1 MKLTTQQIDQLYL
14 FTSQHY
20 VEWYDLQS
28 ELVDHLANAIE
39 TQWQAHPKL
48 SFDQALTME
57 FKKFGVFGFM
67 GVVEEKQKFLGKK
80 YSRLV
85 LSHIAAFFTLPKI
98 LLTITATWALFL
110 LFKWSRFNGEFIL
123 FFYVLLIG
131 FAFYAIIKNQMLRKQ
146 QIKENQKRWLFEEI
160 MNQYGNFV
168 GAIIFPLNFF
178 LQIFNHGNRFLSN
191 DYAIAFTS
199 FFLVLMTFLLYV
211 MFVLIPSKSKE
222 YLIQTYP
229 EYRLTKQH

>member
-1 MKLTTQQIDQLYL
+1 MKLTPQQIDQLYI
-14 FTSQHY
+14 FTRQHF

-39 TQWQAHPKL
+39 TQWQENPKL
-48 SFDQALTME
+48 TFDEVLNIE

-67 GVVEEKQKFLGKK
+67 DVVEEKQKFLGKK
-80 YSRLV
+80 YNRLV

-110 LFKWSRFNGEFIL
+110 LFKWSRFNGDFMI
-123 FFYVLLIG
+123 FFYVLLIV
-131 FAFYAIIKNQMLRKQ
+131 FAFYAIIKNRMQRKQ

-160 MNQYGNFV
+160 INQYGNFG
-168 GAIIFPLNFF
+168 GAIVFPLNF
-178 LQIFNHGNRFLSN
+178 LVNVFNHGDRFLSN

-199 FFLVLMTFLLYV
+199 FFLVLMTFFLYV

-229 EYRLTKQH
+229 EYSVQNL

>member
-1 MKLTTQQIDQLYL
+1 MKLSTQQIDHLYL
-14 FTSQHY
+14 FTRQHY

-39 TQWQAHPKL
+39 TQWQENPKL
-48 SFDQALTME
+48 TFDDALNRE

-67 GVVEEKQKFLGKK
+67 GVVEEKQKFLGTK
-80 YSRLV
+80 YNRLV

-98 LLTITATWALFL
+98 LLTISATWSLFL
-110 LFKWSRFNGEFIL
+110 FLKWSRFNSEFIL
-123 FFYVLLIG
+123 FAYVLLIG
-131 FAFYAIIKNQMLRKQ
+131 FAFYAIIKNRILQKK

-160 MNQYGNFV
+160 MNQYGSFV

-178 LQIFNHGNRFLSN
+178 LRIFNHGNWFLGN
-191 DYAIAFTS
+191 DYALGFTS
-199 FFLVLMTFLLYV
+199 FFLVLMTFFLYV

-229 EYRLTKQH
+229 EYSIQHL

>member
-1 MKLTTQQIDQLYL
+1 MKLTASQLDQLYT
-14 FTSQHY
+14 FTRQHY
-20 VEWYDLQS
+20 VEFYDLQS

-39 TQWQAHPKL
+39 TQWQENPKL
-48 SFDQALTME
+48 SFDEALNIE

-80 YSRLV
+80 YNRLV
-85 LSHIAAFFTLPKI
+85 LSHIKEFFTLPKI

-131 FAFYAIIKNQMLRKQ
+131 FAFYAIIKNRIQRKQ
-146 QIKENQKRWLFEEI
+146 QINKNQKRWLFEEI
-160 MNQYGNFV
+160 MNQYGNFTV
-168 GAIIFPLNFF
+168 AIVYPLNFF

-191 DYAIAFTS
+191 DYAIGFTS
-199 FFLVLMTFLLYV
+199 FFLVVMTFFLYV

-222 YLIQTYP
+222 YLIETYP
-229 EYRLTKQH
+229 EYGLTKQH

>member
-14 FTSQHY
+14 FTRQHY

-39 TQWQAHPKL
+39 TQWKENPKL
-48 SFDQALTME
+48 TFDEALNLV

-80 YSRLV
+80 YNKLV
-85 LSHIAAFFTLPKI
+85 LSHIKEFFTIPKI
-98 LLTITATWALFL
+98 LLTITATWVLFL
-110 LFKWSRFNGEFIL
+110 VFKWGQFNGEFIL

-131 FAFYAIIKNQMLRKQ
+131 FVFYAIIKNRMQRKQ
-146 QIKENQKRWLFEEI
+146 QVKENQKRWLFNEI

-168 GAIIFPLNFF
+168 GAIVFPLNFF
-178 LQIFNHGNRFLSN
+178 LNVFNHGDRLLRN
-191 DYAIAFTS
+191 DYTIGFTS
-199 FFLVLMTFLLYV
+199 FFLVLMTFFLYV

-229 EYRLTKQH
+229 EYSFSNL